1 MKHTKLIIAGLT
13 TAITLSGAAT
23 VFADDTKAVEPVE
36 TRTGNFR
43 EMDIDMSGLDLPE
56 GFIPFD
62 EAHVPDGH
70 NAPANG
76 ELKPIEFDEEGN
88 MIFGQRPEEG
98 MPPMMNG
105 ERPELPDGEMPE
117 FQGGEMPEFM
127 NGEMP
132 QFPQNG
138 FEQNGGQPGELNGGQ
153 PGELNGGQPG
163 GQPGEQNGGQFG
175 SSYAQMAGMRF

>member
-1 MKHTKLIIAGLT
+1 MKHTKMIIAGLT

-36 TRTGNFR
+36 TRTRNFR

-105 ERPELPDGEMPE
+105 ERPELPNGERPELPNGEMPE
-117 FQGGEMPEFM
+117 FAEGERPELPD
-127 NGEMP
+127 GEMP

-138 FEQNGGQPGELNGGQ
+138 FEQNGGQ